1 MSTTICL
8 NMIVRNESRIIRR
21 CLGALRP
28 FIDTWVI
35 VDTGSV
41 DGTPDLVK
49 ETLKDLPGTLYRH
62 EWQDFAHNRTR
73 TIRLAEGTADLIL
86 LCDADHLP
94 VVRDPHWKEGL
105 TAEAYQVWQGSVAGT
120 GYRNLRVVSGR
131 LAPGRHWR
139 YWGATHEY
147 LGLEDPHQVVEE
159 RMLDGIA
166 FLDVGDGGSKATK
179 LIRDEALLR
188 AELARLEAPGG
199 SAGEPPG
206 LLARTVYYLAQ
217 TFRDQGRMAE
227 SLALY
232 QRRAGMGFWEE
243 EAWHAQYQAALVGEL
258 LGWDRPT
265 VIEALLQV
273 HQRRPQRNEPLLHL
287 ARFCRQRGD
296 HALAHLFARR
306 ALAIPPPPD
315 LLFLEM
321 DGYHWRAR
329 DEFGLAASAIGDQPA
344 AIQAFKELLAGSVVP
359 ADQRPRIAENL
370 AGAIRL
376 QAVSAPR

>member
-1 MSTTICL
+1 MPTTVCL

-21 CLGALRP
+21 CLEALRP

-35 VDTGSV
+35 VDTGST
-41 DGTPDLVK
+41 DGTPALV
-49 ETLKDLPGTLYRH
+49 EEVLQGVPGMLH
-62 EWQDFAHNRTR
+62 HADWQDFARNRTQA
-73 TIRLAEGTADLIL
+73 IRLAEGTADLIL

-94 VVRDPHWKEGL
+94 VVRDPGWKEGL
-105 TAEAYQVWQGSVAGT
+105 SAEAYQVWQGTLAG
-120 GYRNLRVVSGR
+120 GRYRNLRVVSGR
-131 LAPGRHWR
+131 PAPGRRWR

-147 LGLEDPHQVVEE
+147 LGLEDPRQEVEPRLLE
-159 RMLDGIA
+159 GIA

-179 LIRDEALLR
+179 LIRDEALLK
-188 AELARLEAPGG
+188 AELARLESLGG
-199 SAGEPPG
+199 SAGMPSG

-217 TFRDQGRMAE
+217 TLRDQGRWAE
-227 SLALY
+227 SLTLY
-232 QRRAGMGFWEE
+232 QRRAGMGQFEE

-265 VIEALLQV
+265 VIEALLQA
-273 HQRRPQRNEPLLHL
+273 HQRRPQRIEPLLHL
-287 ARFCRQRGD
+287 ARYCRQRED

-321 DGYHWRAR
+321 DCYHWRAL
-329 DEFGLAASAIGDQPA
+329 DEFGLAASAMGDQSA
-344 AIQAFKELLAGSVVP
+344 AIQAFKAMLAGSAVP

-370 AGAIRL
+370 AA
-376 QAVSAPR
+376 AVRHQVGSARG